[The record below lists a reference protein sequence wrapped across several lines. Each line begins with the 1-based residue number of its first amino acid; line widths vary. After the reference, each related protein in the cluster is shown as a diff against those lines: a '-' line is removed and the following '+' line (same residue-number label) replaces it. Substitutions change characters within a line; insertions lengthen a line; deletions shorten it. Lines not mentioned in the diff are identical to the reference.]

1 MRYGVSSAIETDIAD
16 FILRVVDTFTI
27 IELVSEY
34 PHVHHSVPNVDVLD
48 KLKRDYG
55 LTYTLHA
62 PFCGVNLASINPNI
76 RKASVGE
83 ILNSIDYASTLG
95 CKLVVVHPGIISYPR
110 SLKKFERIARE
121 NERDSFLQIC
131 EKAEER
137 KLLVCV
143 ENMPRLPPVF
153 KDSWT
158 GDEMIKIVDMCAS
171 PYVQIAL
178 DVGHC
183 NTTDV
188 PIPFIVT
195 KFGKHVK
202 HVHVHD
208 NDGVRETHT
217 IVGQGSINWH
227 SVIDA
232 LRGIGYDG
240 FLIDEHRTIEGQK
253 KGRLFLEPILQGRV
267 ESPAHTY
274 S

>member
-27 IELVSEY
+27 VELVSEY
-34 PHVHHSVPNVDVLD
+34 PHVHHGVPNIDVLD
-48 KLKRDYG
+48 TLKREYG

-76 RKASVGE
+76 HKASVGE
-83 ILNSIDYASTLG
+83 ILKSIEYASILG
-95 CKLVVVHPGIISYPR
+95 CKLVVVHPGMISYPR
-110 SLKKFERIARE
+110 SLSKFEQIAQE
-121 NERDSFLQIC
+121 NELDSFMQIC
-131 EKAEER
+131 EKAEEH

-153 KDSWT
+153 KGSWT
-158 GDEMIKIVDMCAS
+158 GDEMLKIVDACAS

-188 PIPFIVT
+188 PIPLLIT
-195 KFGKHVK
+195 KFGKHIK
-202 HVHVHD
+202 HVHIHD

-217 IVGQGSINWH
+217 IVGQGSIDWH
-227 SVIDA
+227 TVINA
-232 LRGIGYDG
+232 LRCIEYDG
-240 FLIDEHRTIEGQK
+240 YLIDEHRTIEGQK
-253 KGRLFLEPILQGRV
+253 RGRLFLEPMLREEV
-267 ESPAHTY
+267 ESPTHTY